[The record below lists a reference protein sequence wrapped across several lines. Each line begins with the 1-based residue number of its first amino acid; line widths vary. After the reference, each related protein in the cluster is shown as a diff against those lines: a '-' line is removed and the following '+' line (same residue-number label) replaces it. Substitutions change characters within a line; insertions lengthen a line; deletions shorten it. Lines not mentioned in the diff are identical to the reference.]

1 MNLIMNRKTKATI
14 YNIDEYKKNE
24 RDKIEL
30 EELKKIEKN
39 KWTNQQAGRIASLA
53 KIIDETSKKFKKDG
67 ETKREE
73 LE

>member
-39 KWTNQQAGRIASLA
+39 K
-53 KIIDETSKKFKKDG
+53 
-67 ETKREE
+67 
-73 LE
+73 